1 MKPIPRG
8 GNNFVGGG
16 ANGMV
21 FVMSFL
27 LHQQASRLH
36 ISFWTRSAIPILFE
50 ITIPIPI
57 GSHPSQCYSSRS
69 RLKFKVPME
78 HNCENS
84 KLTLLCWFR
93 NMQITFLRAFRQYQ
107 NQSGRAHYLG
117 WLVSHFVHVPTWH
130 YKPKSH
136 NKSFI
141 IQEMDFKMCRK

>member
-1 MKPIPRG
+1 
-8 GNNFVGGG
+8 
-16 ANGMV
+16 MV
-21 FVMSFL
+21 FVMSLL

-36 ISFWTRSAIPILFE
+36 ISFWTRSTIPILFE

-69 RLKFKVPME
+69 MLKFKVPME

-107 NQSGRAHYLG
+107 NKRAGPTIWDDWYHILYMYQLG
-117 WLVSHFVHVPTWH
+117 TTNINHTTKVL
-130 YKPKSH
+130 
-136 NKSFI
+136 SFKKWTSKYV
-141 IQEMDFKMCRK
+141 ESE